1 MLEIRNQD
9 FGRRLPARKTHSPVA
24 ADSGFPLT
32 PRLGCLPG
40 IATGAGSLDCRAV
53 AFLEYWRLRKR
64 PLEPTSGTGL
74 HFQGH
79 DPDQG
84 LQRMKAA
91 PYATDPALAAL
102 RGVPHRLNRMNK
114 LALEFARR
122 PEYPEVKVTAV
133 IAVVRNMKRHQT
145 LAIA

>member
-1 MLEIRNQD
+1 MLEIRSLD
-9 FGRRLPARKTHSPVA
+9 LGHRLPARKTHFPVA
-24 ADSGFPLT
+24 TDSGFALT
-32 PRLGCLPG
+32 PQLGCLPG
-40 IATGAGSLDCRAV
+40 IATGEGNLDCRAV

-79 DPDQG
+79 APDQG
-84 LQRMKAA
+84 LHRLKAA
-91 PYATDPALAAL
+91 PYATDPALAAP
-102 RGVPHRLNRMNK
+102 RGVPHKLNRMYK
-114 LALEFARR
+114 LALEFAGQ

-133 IAVVRNMKRHQT
+133 IALVRNMKRHQT